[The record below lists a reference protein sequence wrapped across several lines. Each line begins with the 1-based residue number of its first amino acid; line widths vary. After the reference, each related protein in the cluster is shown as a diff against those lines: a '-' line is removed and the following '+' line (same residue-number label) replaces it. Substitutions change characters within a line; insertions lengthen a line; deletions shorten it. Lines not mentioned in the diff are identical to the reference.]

1 MLSLGD
7 RFVGLAKTKTFKMIT
22 VETVNSGLTHFPM
35 GRGNYLHRG
44 GIFFVRLILAA
55 VLLGGAVSQE
65 GGGGSGKEEGDSFCV
80 GEGEVESGGGVS
92 GWSELGWGGFLILA
106 DERLVLD

>member
-1 MLSLGD
+1 MFMREFLSCHQLDRWPRFAVATAFMLSG
-7 RFVGLAKTKTFKMIT
+7 R
-22 VETVNSGLTHFPM
+22 THFPM
-35 GRGNYLHRG
+35 GGGNYLRRSG
-44 GIFFVRLILAA
+44 LLLVQLILSA

-106 DERLVLD
+106 DEK